1 MISIVILGSGTVAEH
16 LLDTFLQYDA
26 IVVKQLI
33 GRSEASISSFTN
45 KTLTSIGYD
54 AIEEADV
61 YIIAV
66 SDDAIAEVAKKLA
79 HKQGLVV
86 HTSGSVPMQALLA
99 KNRRGVFYPLQTFSP
114 GKKIDF
120 KSVPLC
126 IEAENQKDLRLLQQL
141 AAVISDKVFE
151 ISSEQRKS
159 IHLAAVF
166 VNNFTNHLFHIGREV
181 CQENK
186 VPFEVLLPL
195 IKETVQKLDQL
206 SPYDAQTGPAKRND
220 SMTLERHQNQLDK
233 KIYKDIYSL
242 LSKSI
247 KETYGQKL

>member
-1 MISIVILGSGTVAEH
+1 MISIVILGSGNVAEH
-16 LLDTFLQYDA
+16 LLDTFLQFDT

-33 GRSEASISSFTN
+33 GRSETSISSFTN
-45 KTLTSIGYD
+45 KTVTSIGYD

-66 SDDAIAEVAKKLA
+66 SDDAIAEVAEKLA
-79 HKQGLVV
+79 QKQGLVV
-86 HTSGSVPMQALLA
+86 HTSGSVPMQGLHP

-120 KSVPLC
+120 KSVPIC
-126 IEAENQKDLRLLQQL
+126 IEAENQKDITLLQQL
-141 AAVISDKVFE
+141 AAIISDKVFE

-166 VNNFTNHLFHIGREV
+166 VNNFTNHLFHIGQQV
-181 CQENK
+181 CQENE

-195 IKETVQKLDQL
+195 IKETVQKLEQL
-206 SPYDAQTGPAKRND
+206 SPYDAQTGPARRND
-220 SMTLERHQNQLDK
+220 SNTLERHQNQLNK
-233 KIYKDIYSL
+233 NIYKDIYSL